1 MSEKNFGL
9 LFFLRFT
16 SIFKREW
23 QIRILY
29 AQMGAI
35 ITRLNKLL
43 RMAKR
48 TAC

>member
-1 MSEKNFGL
+1 MYVRKNFDSVFCDSL
-9 LFFLRFT
+9 PL
-16 SIFKREW
+16 FKREL